1 MSDISTD
8 LTQGSSFL
16 GKPTKN
22 NPSLNNTEKV
32 DEIDKGDTKYSEQ
45 LKVPA
50 ILQTNYQLPITV

>member
-8 LTQGSSFL
+8 LTQRTSFL

-32 DEIDKGDTKYSEQ
+32 DEIDKGDTKYS
-45 LKVPA
+45 V
-50 ILQTNYQLPITV
+50 TNNQQIF